1 MKYEFREK
9 WGCDS
14 HNSLNGVSKFVLVI
28 SIFPN
33 SSGENSVQ
41 KMSVR
46 CQIMSFMQVG
56 IVKGIHYF
64 RV

>member
-1 MKYEFREK
+1 MKYEFREN
-9 WGCDS
+9 WGSDS
-14 HNSLNGVSKFVLVI
+14 HTSLNCVNKFVLVI

-33 SSGENSVQ
+33 SSGQNSVQ

-46 CQIMSFMQVG
+46 CQIMSFMKVG
-56 IVKGIHYF
+56 IVKGIYYL